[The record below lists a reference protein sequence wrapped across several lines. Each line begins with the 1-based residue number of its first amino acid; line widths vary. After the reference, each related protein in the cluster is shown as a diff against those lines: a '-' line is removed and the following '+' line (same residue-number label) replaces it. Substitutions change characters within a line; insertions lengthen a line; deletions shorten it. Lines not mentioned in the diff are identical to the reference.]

1 MGRGK
6 WTGGHRRT
14 PRRTDSGVNSA
25 IYSLS
30 HLQEAGLVS
39 RQRVESFKDDT
50 DLADFTWEATWAD
63 RCGIHLDEALSASQ
77 GCVILIHGWDG
88 SHVIWEDLASRI
100 CQENPRLIV
109 LAPDVNGFGGSPFAS
124 EPPRLEFCD
133 PASLIRS
140 VELWIDLLG
149 LRSGAK
155 ASRRLRVF
163 TLVGHSM
170 GGAATFYLNERQW
183 RPHEVGRMAVA
194 PALLTKDTLRKE
206 FYKTL
211 GLGIWAGS
219 ATMTLDWLKQR
230 LAPRLIEALIGN
242 ASRTVK
248 NEHLRIFGSTPK
260 GVLAQT
266 FFAMGAIPHPV
277 RTRRWQHF
285 RVMLGHRDRLVG
297 AAPMLSHLEHLGFS
311 SEDIRVVLGDHYMF
325 SAGLQSRRLH
335 GANREMLIR
344 HILGLHDECV
354 QAQRDQA
361 Q

>member
-1 MGRGK
+1 MSRGK
-6 WTGGHRRT
+6 WTRGHRRT
-14 PRRTDSGVNSA
+14 PRKAAEGIFSA
-25 IYSLS
+25 SYSLS
-30 HLQEAGLVS
+30 HLRNTGLVS
-39 RQRVESFKDDT
+39 QRRIEGFRTET
-50 DLADFTWEATWAD
+50 DLADFTWETTWAGRSGTD
-63 RCGIHLDEALSASQ
+63 LDKTLASSQ
-77 GCVILIHGWDG
+77 GYVILIHGWDG

-124 EPPRLEFCD
+124 DPPPLEFCD
-133 PASLIRS
+133 PSSLIRS

-155 ASRRLRVF
+155 ARRRYRVF

-170 GGAATFYLNERQW
+170 GGAATFYLNESQW
-183 RPHEVGRMAVA
+183 RPHEVARMAVA

-219 ATMTLDWLKQR
+219 ATRTLDRLKQR

-242 ASRTVK
+242 ASRAVK
-248 NEHLRIFGSTPK
+248 NEHLRIFNNTPK

-266 FFAMGAIPHPV
+266 FFAMGAIPNPV
-277 RTRRWQHF
+277 KPRRWQHF
-285 RVMLGHRDRLVG
+285 QVMLGHRDRLVG
-297 AAPMLSHLEHLGFS
+297 AAPMLAHLEHLGFS
-311 SEDIRVVLGDHYMF
+311 SEDIRVVLGDHYLF
-325 SAGLQSRRLH
+325 SPGHQSRRLH
-335 GANREMLIR
+335 GVNRKMLIR
-344 HILGLHDECV
+344 HILDLHEECS